1 MDSLPPESPLSVVLH
16 PRLITAG
23 GLLLLLVS
31 CTADSSSDT
40 ISRPPSTPPVAA
52 AAPPEPQPVAGFT
65 TLPSEQQVLTALPT
79 GRADPFAPL
88 AGPAI
93 AAAPDGSAAGGSSD
107 GSAVLQVTGMI
118 HSAGQVQAF
127 IQIGEQSGAV
137 CLGSGGRCPGS
148 GLPALLPANW
158 SVTSIDVPSGRLV
171 LNQAGQRRV
180 FQL

>member
-1 MDSLPPESPLSVVLH
+1 MASLPPESPLSVVQH

-23 GLLLLLVS
+23 GLLLLLVG
-31 CTADSSSDT
+31 CADSSSET
-40 ISRPPSTPPVAA
+40 ISLPPSTPPVAA
-52 AAPPEPQPVAGFT
+52 ASPPEPQPVVGFT
-65 TLPSEQQVLTALPT
+65 TLPSEQQVLTALPS
-79 GRADPFAPL
+79 GRSDPFAPL
-88 AGPAI
+88 AESAL
-93 AAAPDGSAAGGSSD
+93 AAAPEGLAASGSSD
-107 GSAVLQVTGMI
+107 RSAVLQVTGMI
-118 HSAGQVQAF
+118 HSADQVQAF

>member
-1 MDSLPPESPLSVVLH
+1 MASLPPEFPLSVVLH

-23 GLLLLLVS
+23 GLLLLLTG
-31 CTADSSSDT
+31 CAGDSSSDT

-88 AGPAI
+88 AGP
-93 AAAPDGSAAGGSSD
+93 AAGGSSD